1 MTNEERDIISQFIS
15 RVSGAQAPAQPA
27 FGGSVPATTAPAL
40 PPVDPEA
47 DRLIG
52 DLFTRYP
59 AARYRITQLAFVQEH
74 ALNEAQNR
82 IQRLEWEL
90 QQAQQA
96 AQQAQ
101 QQQRG
106 SGAGGGFFSG
116 LFGGGARPAAPQGGP
131 AWNQGAQPG
140 YQQAPP
146 PPQYAPGYQPGM
158 FQQRGSGFLGS
169 ALTTAAGVAGGLI
182 AGNALMNLF
191 SGSHSGGGF
200 GGGFGGGEPGV
211 GSPWGAAP
219 ADQGYVDQGRGIR
232 RVAAV
237 ARRIRATSTAVPGTP
252 PAATSL
258 RGPTTAATI
267 PALTAAGA
275 DRATIRSEPAAR
287 ACLIEFTV
295 SAPVHAL
302 GLDAAQ
308 GLHLTESF
316 YWDLN
321 DRTRAFTRRVMPK
334 TPSNTPNMIHAG
346 CYSATLHYLKTV
358 MDMGA
363 GEAKKSGA
371 ATVARMKK
379 MPVEDD
385 CFGRTA
391 IRRTA
396 VISPALCRQG
406 LVRHRDRGARKGVS
420 RLLKRSPSAIPA
432 RSVA

>member
-1 MTNEERDIISQFIS
+1 MTNEERDIITQFIA
-15 RVSGAQAPAQPA
+15 RVSGAQAPTQPS
-27 FGGSVPATTAPAL
+27 FGGSVPATTTPAL

-47 DRLIG
+47 DRLIA

-59 AARYRITQLAFVQEH
+59 EARYRITQLAFVQEH
-74 ALNEAQNR
+74 ALAEAQNR

-106 SGAGGGFFSG
+106 SGAVAASSAGCSAA
-116 LFGGGARPAAPQGGP
+116 ARDPRRHMAAP
-131 AWNQGAQPG
+131 AWNQGEPQPG
-140 YQQAPP
+140 YQQAAAAAAIRSRLSARHVPALRLRLP
-146 PPQYAPGYQPGM
+146 RLGTDDRGRRRRRPGRRQCADEPVLR
-158 FQQRGSGFLGS
+158 FARAVDLAAVS
-169 ALTTAAGVAGGLI
+169 AAASRA
-182 AGNALMNLF
+182 
-191 SGSHSGGGF
+191 
-200 GGGFGGGEPGV
+200 V
-211 GSPWGAAP
+211 GSPWGAAA
-219 ADQGYVDQGRGIR
+219 ADQGYVDQGTWDTRL
-232 RVAAV
+232 AAV
-237 ARRIRATSTAVPGTP
+237 ARRIRAMSTTAPGTP
-252 PAATSL
+252 PAATIP
-258 RGPTTAATI
+258 RGPTTAAAI

-391 IRRTA
+391 IREDGA
-396 VISPALCRQG
+396 SISRQRFVG
-406 LVRHRDRGARKGVS
+406 KV
-420 RLLKRSPSAIPA
+420 
-432 RSVA
+432 